1 MKTFEG
7 ENYYQ
12 ILQVPAN
19 ASAVQI
25 RHAYRN
31 ALAIYEEGSIATY
44 SLFSAEQREVL
55 LRAIEMAFDTLIHE
69 DKRAAYNRMLVD
81 SGQVE
86 PSFFSRPDQSELPS
100 QTDTQ
105 GISTEK
111 RLKQLVQKKAEEPE
125 IRMLVKQIQSTQQL
139 SGRELKRL
147 REAYGIE
154 LAEIFSIT
162 RIRQTILQTIESDR
176 FEDLP
181 AEIYLKQFIKSYA
194 EILRIDAQH
203 AVDAY
208 LAFQDSQKNQ
218 AATAEPGHSR

>member
-7 ENYYQ
+7 EHYYQ
-12 ILQVPAN
+12 ILQVPAK

-25 RHAYRN
+25 RHAYRE

-44 SLFSAEQREVL
+44 SLFSGEQREAL
-55 LRAIEMAFDTLIHE
+55 LQAIERAFDTLIHE
-69 DKRAAYNRMLVD
+69 DKRAAYDRMLVD

-86 PSFFSRPDQSELPS
+86 ASFFSRPDQSERPS
-100 QTDTQ
+100 QAETR
-105 GISTEK
+105 GISGEK

-125 IRMLVKQIQSTQQL
+125 IRALIDQILSMEQL
-139 SGRELKRL
+139 SGRELRRL

-154 LAEIFSIT
+154 LAEIFGIT
-162 RIRQTILQTIESDR
+162 RIREAILQTIESDQ
-176 FEDLP
+176 FEELP

-203 AVDAY
+203 AVEAY
-208 LAFQDSQKNQ
+208 LAFKEAQKNH
-218 AATAEPGHSR
+218 AATAEAGHSH